1 MRTPFPTLTLM
12 AVAALIAL
20 QPLKA
25 IAADKVKFCVAGDSR
40 GSATK
45 KNGPI
50 NTDIIKKTLD
60 AIKKEK
66 PDFVIFSG
74 DLVLG
79 YAKDLEKQ
87 LTLWRDTFM
96 KPLLAAKIPV
106 YACRGNHDQ
115 SFGGKKKKKGKGNS
129 VEDAW
134 NKVFK
139 GQFAFPDNG
148 PANAKNMTYFIRDK
162 NVLVFV
168 FDNYTGK
175 KLHQVDTKWMLSVI
189 KKEASKPP
197 TPLRIFAVCHEPAFA
212 LLHKDCLAVKPKQ
225 RDEFIKAF
233 LKNGGL
239 AFFCGHDHLYDHS
252 TVKYPEGTFQQFVC
266 GISGATLKKKWK
278 GKYPDK
284 KVENVKTD
292 IAFGYLVV
300 TVDDA
305 KAEFLMKSWGENG
318 KEQAKKAD
326 QFSMDFKKP

>member
-1 MRTPFPTLTLM
+1 
-12 AVAALIAL
+12 
-20 QPLKA
+20 
-25 IAADKVKFCVAGDSR
+25 
-40 GSATK
+40 
-45 KNGPI
+45 
-50 NTDIIKKTLD
+50 
-60 AIKKEK
+60 
-66 PDFVIFSG
+66 
-74 DLVLG
+74 
-79 YAKDLEKQ
+79 
-87 LTLWRDTFM
+87 
-96 KPLLAAKIPV
+96 
-106 YACRGNHDQ
+106 
-115 SFGGKKKKKGKGNS
+115 
-129 VEDAW
+129 
-134 NKVFK
+134 
-139 GQFAFPDNG
+139 
-148 PANAKNMTYFIRDK
+148 
-162 NVLVFV
+162 
-168 FDNYTGK
+168 
-175 KLHQVDTKWMLSVI
+175 
-189 KKEASKPP
+189 
-197 TPLRIFAVCHEPAFA
+197 